1 MQKSIKQLM
10 NLKTVWL
17 LFTFVIGLGF
27 ATKGYGQAVV
37 SLAATVDKM
46 PSVGE
51 QVEVSVNIANGAGV
65 AGYAVLLVFD
75 AAVLR
80 YVGATPGDYLPEGGI
95 WMAPQLSAD
104 GSYEVTLI
112 VGGETLTGPSV
123 QFGDEEFTVG
133 QVLINLQ
140 QPSPE
145 VQAVSGEE
153 PSPVELAV
161 PGENPFGISIL
172 ASSVPDVASDAD
184 GTLVTF
190 TFEVLKANATTFT
203 LLNMHLSDVAD
214 AALDTIVQNDTLTLH
229 AVDVNGDGT
238 VNILDLV
245 FVAGHFGTPV
255 TEANQAADVNR
266 DGAINILDLTRI
278 AQNFRK

>member
-37 SLAATVDKM
+37 SLAATVDKTL
-46 PSVGE
+46 SVGE

-75 AAVLR
+75 AAVMR
-80 YVGATPGDYLPEGGI
+80 YVGATQGDYLPEGGI

-112 VGGETLTGPSV
+112 AGGETLTGPSV

-140 QPSPE
+140 QPSSE

-153 PSPVELAV
+153 PSPEELAV

-190 TFEVLKANATTFT
+190 TFEVLKAKATTFT
-203 LLNMHLSDVAD
+203 LFNMHLSDAAD

-245 FVAGHFGTPV
+245 FVAGHFGAPV

-278 AQNFRK
+278 AQNFGK